1 MIALVSSLIF
11 LLYFSILDY
20 RNGEIVTWKLA
31 VPLLVQFSIYA
42 LTGSTNLVPAVALVY
57 GLVFQKLGL
66 WFKADTKV
74 LVIAFMQH
82 SLNPISLALSICF
95 CLPIYI
101 VFYKYRFHEKNPRLV
116 PAFFLAQS
124 ITAIIYLMSTIPTSI

>member
-1 MIALVSSLIF
+1 MIALVFSLLF

-31 VPLLVQFSIYA
+31 VALLVQFSIYA
-42 LTGSTNLVPAVALVY
+42 LTGSIGLIPLVAFVY

-74 LVIAFMQH
+74 LLIAFMQH
-82 SLNPISLALSICF
+82 SLNPLNLALSICL
-95 CLPIYI
+95 CLPVYI
-101 VFYKYRFHEKNPRLV
+101 VFYRYRFPEKNPRLV
-116 PAFFLAQS
+116 PAFFLDQS
-124 ITAIIYLMSTIPTSI
+124 ITAIIQLMSTFPTSI